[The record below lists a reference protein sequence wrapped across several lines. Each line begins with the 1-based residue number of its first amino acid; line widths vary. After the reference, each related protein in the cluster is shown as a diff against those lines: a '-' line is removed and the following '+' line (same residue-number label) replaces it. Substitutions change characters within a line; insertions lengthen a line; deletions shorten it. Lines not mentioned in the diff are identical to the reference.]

1 MLKGTFFVVER
12 IEKNSVNA
20 TYYRCVPIR
29 CHDRVSKDVAASGF
43 QAKDAAT
50 SFGDAGGGIREREEM
65 RGSGPRRGYM
75 MPMNVQ

>member
-12 IEKNSVNA
+12 IDKNSVNA
-20 TYYRCVPIR
+20 TYSRCVPIR

-50 SFGDAGGGIREREEM
+50 SFGDAGGHPEREEM